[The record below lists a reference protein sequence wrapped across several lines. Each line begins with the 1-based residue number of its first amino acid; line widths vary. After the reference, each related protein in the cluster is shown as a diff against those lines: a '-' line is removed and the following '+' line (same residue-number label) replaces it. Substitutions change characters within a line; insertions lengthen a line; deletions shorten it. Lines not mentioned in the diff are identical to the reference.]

1 MLDVA
6 DCCETM
12 EEARGVIRRL
22 ERAWPKKL
30 TDEQIRE
37 CWRECGHNAPMA
49 FAEAIQ
55 RKLGVIE

>member
-37 CWRECGHNAPMA
+37 CWRECGHNAPIPRSTRFYDCERA
-49 FAEAIQ
+49 D
-55 RKLGVIE
+55 G